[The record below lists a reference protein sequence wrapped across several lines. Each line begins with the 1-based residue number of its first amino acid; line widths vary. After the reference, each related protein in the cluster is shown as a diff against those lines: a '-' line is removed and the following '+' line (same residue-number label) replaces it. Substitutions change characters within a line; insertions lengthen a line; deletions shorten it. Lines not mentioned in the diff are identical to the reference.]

1 MDMGAGVATGWF
13 ESAGTFRR
21 CTAEKA
27 SFVALCVF
35 DLALT
40 VLAIYLGF
48 AELNPFVRFLIGI
61 PVLLLVVKLIVPL
74 LIAWFMPGKLLLP
87 SIALLALIAGWNIK
101 ELVVFIV

>member
-1 MDMGAGVATGWF
+1 MATGWF